1 MIRWRQVSDP
11 LQQKV
16 NQVHYSSL
24 VERVGGESVDVWA
37 IHYEAR
43 KRQRDGE
50 DIIILS
56 VGEESDQNT
65 PIAVQQAAI
74 DSISSGRHHYTSVL
88 GDERL
93 RGIIAEKHRER
104 TGQSV
109 TADNVAVFS
118 GAQNALFATSLCLLE
133 HGDEVIVPEPYYAT
147 YPASVRLGGATMVS
161 VPTDVGSGFT
171 ISIEGLESALT
182 DRTRAVLL
190 NSPNNPTGAV
200 YSRRLLQAIVDLCRS
215 REIWLVSDEVYA
227 EIAPE
232 DFVSIGGLDGAG
244 DICVTISSVSKS
256 HRMTGWRCG
265 WTIAPRTLNRHFYN
279 LNMCMAYGLPPFI
292 QDAAAHAL
300 ETDSQTAHRVRE
312 RLSRNRQILAEELA
326 NLGTA
331 RLHTDGGGMFAV
343 LDVRNLGVSSTEFAW
358 GLLASQDVSLLP
370 CDGFGSS
377 GQGLVRISLCL
388 NDDVMGTAARRIAAH
403 IKQLLA

>member
-1 MIRWRQVSDP
+1 M
-11 LQQKV
+11 
-16 NQVHYSSL
+16 
-24 VERVGGESVDVWA
+24 
-37 IHYEAR
+37 
-43 KRQRDGE
+43 
-50 DIIILS
+50 
-56 VGEESDQNT
+56 GEESDQNT

-93 RGIIAEKHRER
+93 RSIIAEKHRER

-161 VPTDVGSGFT
+161 LPTDVGSGFT
-171 ISIEGLESALT
+171 ISIETLKSALT
-182 DRTRAVLL
+182 ERTRAILL

-200 YSRRLLQAIVDLCRS
+200 YDRRLLQAIVDLCRS
-215 REIWLVSDEVYA
+215 RNIWLVSDEVYA

-232 DFVSIGGLDGAG
+232 DFVSVGGIDGAG
-244 DICVTISSVSKS
+244 DISVTISSVSKS

-265 WTIAPRTLNRHFYN
+265 WTIAPRSLNLHFYN

-300 ETDSQTAHRVRE
+300 ETDSQTADHVRE
-312 RLSRNRQILAEELA
+312 RLSRNREIITGELT
-326 NLGTA
+326 NLGKA
-331 RLHTDGGGMFAV
+331 QLHADGGGMFAV
-343 LDVRNLGVSSTEFAW
+343 LDVRNLGVSSSDFAW
-358 GLLASQDVSLLP
+358 GLLASQNVSVLP

-377 GQGLVRISLCL
+377 GRGLVRISLCL
-388 NDDVMGTAARRIAAH
+388 NEDVMGTAARRIAAH
-403 IKQLLA
+403 VKQLLT

>member
-1 MIRWRQVSDP
+1 M
-11 LQQKV
+11 
-16 NQVHYSSL
+16 HYSSL

-93 RGIIAEKHRER
+93 RGIIAEKHRKR
-104 TGQSV
+104 TGQPV
-109 TADNVAVFS
+109 TADNVSVFS

-147 YPASVRLGGATMVS
+147 YPASIRLGGATMVS
-161 VPTDVGSGFT
+161 LPTDVGSGFT
-171 ISIEGLESALT
+171 ISIETLKSALT
-182 DRTRAVLL
+182 ERTRAILL

-200 YSRRLLQAIVDLCRS
+200 YDRRLLQAIVDLCRS
-215 REIWLVSDEVYA
+215 RNIWLVSDEVYA

-232 DFVSIGGLDGAG
+232 DFVSVGGIDGAG
-244 DICVTISSVSKS
+244 DISVTISSVSKS

-265 WTIAPRTLNRHFYN
+265 WTIAPRSLNLHFYN

-300 ETDSQTAHRVRE
+300 ETDSQTADHVRE
-312 RLSRNRQILAEELA
+312 RLSRNREIITGELT
-326 NLGTA
+326 NLGKA
-331 RLHTDGGGMFAV
+331 QLHADGGGMFAV
-343 LDVRNLGVSSTEFAW
+343 LDVRNLGVSSSDFAW
-358 GLLASQDVSLLP
+358 GLLASQNVSVLP

-377 GQGLVRISLCL
+377 GRGLVRISLCL
-388 NDDVMGTAARRIAAH
+388 NEDVMGTAARRIAAH
-403 IKQLLA
+403 VKQLLA

>member
-1 MIRWRQVSDP
+1 M
-11 LQQKV
+11 
-16 NQVHYSSL
+16 HYSSL

-312 RLSRNRQILAEELA
+312 RLSRNRQIIADELA

-343 LDVRNLGVSSTEFAW
+343 LDVRNLGVSSTDFAW